1 MRSKREIVETE
12 GVTLPDLLSVTY
24 EG

>member
-1 MRSKREIVETE
+1 VETE